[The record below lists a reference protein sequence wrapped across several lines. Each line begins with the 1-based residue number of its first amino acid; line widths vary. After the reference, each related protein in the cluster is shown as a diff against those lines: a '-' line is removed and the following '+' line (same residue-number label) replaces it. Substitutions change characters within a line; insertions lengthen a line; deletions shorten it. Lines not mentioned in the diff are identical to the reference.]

1 MHVMVN
7 MHVTLLL
14 HECYMHV
21 VRVLEMVAHVPCMLY
36 ECRVTCML
44 VVHVTCMLY
53 EGCNTIGAH
62 LLTSQYVGKG
72 HHTMIFIYQ

>member
-21 VRVLEMVAHVPCMLY
+21 VRVLEMVAHVPCML
-36 ECRVTCML
+36 VA
-44 VVHVTCMLY
+44 HVTCMLY
-53 EGCNTIGAH
+53 ECWSNKHVGSACNMH
-62 LLTSQYVGKG
+62 VV
-72 HHTMIFIYQ
+72 

>member
-21 VRVLEMVAHVPCMLY
+21 VLVLEMVHVV
-36 ECRVTCML
+36 RVLSNMRVGSACNM
-44 VVHVTCMLY
+44 HVTCMLY
-53 EGCNTIGAH
+53 ECWSNKHVGSACNMH
-62 LLTSQYVGKG
+62 VV
-72 HHTMIFIYQ
+72 